1 MSLEKI
7 CVKDVVTAPKS
18 AKVGVVV
25 DLMKKHHV
33 GSVVILEGLGK
44 KSVPLGIITDR
55 DIALTVG
62 VEQNPSHLK
71 VETVMQSQPVTAK
84 VTDGVFETL
93 KKMREFGVK
102 RIPLVD
108 KSGDLCGILA
118 AEDLLNLLSQEMNEL
133 SKIGEVQLSNERGVR
148 LPTEKQLVM

>member
-1 MSLEKI
+1 M
-7 CVKDVVTAPKS
+7 
-18 AKVGVVV
+18 
-25 DLMKKHHV
+25 
-33 GSVVILEGLGK
+33 
-44 KSVPLGIITDR
+44 
-55 DIALTVG
+55 G